1 MDNKST
7 TKRMIGAV
15 VLVLIAALLLAWL
28 LKGKNRPAEQKDL
41 IADQTQESTPILGFP
56 GVKEEQAQNGE
67 GSLAAAGSTANPA
80 EPQAGANA
88 NQEYAIGSTNAG
100 GAGAA
105 AAGTDPAQQQAQ
117 NVLGAQDPNAALPI
131 ADPNSTPQAG
141 SAAGG
146 TTAATDTG
154 VVAAAGSAVA
164 GAVESGKQAIQGMTS
179 QMQTDT
185 TGFQVRDP
193 KNGEVREVVEN
204 GQKQP
209 GIGNMGANATTSTGA
224 NNATK
229 AAASNEAD
237 AGATASK
244 TASASNAA
252 ASGSETT
259 TAKVASSNKPASS
272 SNASTKDKPTVSS
285 GELKPENP
293 RLVNE
298 RPVPAPSAQ
307 PRTVTVR
314 PTTATARPTTTTT
327 TTERRVTASPAE
339 NPAVTTA
346 DASASGY
353 VIQVLATSDK
363 TKADSI
369 KTSMTGEGY
378 PVFVTNAKVDG
389 KTVYRV
395 RVGTYPGKG
404 DAAAVQARMKA
415 RYTQNQYVQ
424 NSFVTKN

>member
-41 IADQTQESTPILGFP
+41 IAEQTQESTPILGFP
-56 GVKEEQAQNGE
+56 GVKDDPAQNGE
-67 GSLAAAGSTANPA
+67 GSLAGASSTDPAAQGAQQAAGTNP
-80 EPQAGANA
+80 
-88 NQEYAIGSTNAG
+88 NQEYAIGST
-100 GAGAA
+100 GAGTAGATAA
-105 AAGTDPAQQQAQ
+105 TDPAQQQAQ
-117 NVLGAQDPNAALPI
+117 GVLGAQDPNASMPI
-131 ADPNSTPQAG
+131 ADPNS
-141 SAAGG
+141 
-146 TTAATDTG
+146 
-154 VVAAAGSAVA
+154 AAAQGAAVTGA
-164 GAVESGKQAIQGMTS
+164 AAAVGGAVVGAVESGKQAIQGLANQVQS
-179 QMQTDT
+179 DT

-193 KNGEVREVVEN
+193 KKGEVREVVEN

-209 GIGNMGANATTSTGA
+209 GVGSMGANATVTDNDQAKASAGKSTAAAGGNETA
-224 NNATK
+224 K
-229 AAASNEAD
+229 VAAASN
-237 AGATASK
+237 G
-244 TASASNAA
+244 
-252 ASGSETT
+252 SG
-259 TAKVASSNKPASS
+259 SNKPTSNTG
-272 SNASTKDKPTVSS
+272 NASNKDRPAVSS

-298 RPVPAPSAQ
+298 RPVPAPAAAQ
-307 PRTVTVR
+307 PRN
-314 PTTATARPTTTTT
+314 TASARVT
-327 TTERRVTASPAE
+327 TTERPVTRPAPVDKPE
-339 NPAVTTA
+339 VTTA
-346 DASASGY
+346 NATASGY

-363 TKADSI
+363 GKADGI
-369 KTSMTGEGY
+369 KSSMSGEGY

-415 RYTQNQYVQ
+415 RYAQNQYVQ

>member
-41 IADQTQESTPILGFP
+41 IAEQTQESTPILGFP
-56 GVKEEQAQNGE
+56 GVKEDPAQNGDA
-67 GSLAAAGSTANPA
+67 SLAAANPTTDPA
-80 EPQAGANA
+80 AQQAGANP
-88 NQEYAIGSTNAG
+88 NQEYAIGSTAAG
-100 GAGAA
+100 GTTPAA
-105 AAGTDPAQQQAQ
+105 TDPAQQQAQ
-117 NVLGAQDPNAALPI
+117 NVLGGTQDPNAAVPI
-131 ADPNSTPQAG
+131 ADPNTSAQTG
-141 SAAGG
+141 SATASA
-146 TTAATDTG
+146 AATGAG

-179 QMQTDT
+179 QMQSDT

-193 KNGEVREVVEN
+193 KQGEVREVVEN

-209 GIGNMGANATTSTGA
+209 GVGNMGANATTSSP
-224 NNATK
+224 NNTK
-229 AAASNEAD
+229 AAATSD
-237 AGATASK
+237 AGSTATTSK
-244 TASASNAA
+244 TASTASPAGTGN
-252 ASGSETT
+252 ETT
-259 TAKVASSNKPASS
+259 KTVSANKSS
-272 SNASTKDKPTVSS
+272 STGGNASTKDSPVVSS

-307 PRTVTVR
+307 PRNTASTR
-314 PTTATARPTTTTT
+314 PATSTTSTTTTV
-327 TTERRVTASPAE
+327 ERRVPTKPTE
-339 NPAVTTA
+339 KPVVTTA

-363 TKADSI
+363 AKADSI
-369 KTSMTGEGY
+369 RTSMTSEGY

>member
-41 IADQTQESTPILGFP
+41 IAEQTQESTPILGFP
-56 GVKEEQAQNGE
+56 GVKDDQAQTGA
-67 GSLAAAGSTANPA
+67 GGLVATGASTDPAAQAAAGANP
-80 EPQAGANA
+80 

-100 GAGAA
+100 GA
-105 AAGTDPAQQQAQ
+105 AAGAVTDPAQQQAQ
-117 NVLGAQDPNAALPI
+117 SVLGAQDPNASMPI
-131 ADPNSTPQAG
+131 ADPNSANAQAG
-141 SAAGG
+141 AAAGTAASSGQAAGSGVIAAAGG
-146 TTAATDTG
+146 
-154 VVAAAGSAVA
+154 AVT

-179 QMQTDT
+179 QLQNDT

-193 KNGEVREVVEN
+193 KKGEVREVVED

-209 GIGNMGANATTSTGA
+209 GVGNMGANATVAGSETAGKAASGETVKTASTSGGSEPA
-224 NNATK
+224 K
-229 AAASNEAD
+229 AAAGTSS
-237 AGATASK
+237 TK
-244 TASASNAA
+244 VVASN
-252 ASGSETT
+252 
-259 TAKVASSNKPASS
+259 
-272 SNASTKDKPTVSS
+272 NASTKDRPAVSS

-298 RPVPAPSAQ
+298 RPVPAPVAQ
-307 PRTVTVR
+307 PRN
-314 PTTATARPTTTTT
+314 TATTTRPATVA
-327 TTERRVTASPAE
+327 RVTPPTPPVE
-339 NPAVTTA
+339 KPVPAVTA
-346 DASASGY
+346 VNSSASGY

-363 TKADSI
+363 AKADGI
-369 KTSMTGEGY
+369 KGTMSGEGY
-378 PVFVTNAKVDG
+378 PVFVTSAKVDG

-415 RYTQNQYVQ
+415 RYAQNQYVQ

>member
-41 IADQTQESTPILGFP
+41 IAEQTQESTPILGFP
-56 GVKEEQAQNGE
+56 GVKEDPAQNGDA
-67 GSLAAAGSTANPA
+67 SLAAANSASDPA
-80 EPQAGANA
+80 TQQAGANP
-88 NQEYAIGSTNAG
+88 NQEYAIGSTGAG
-100 GAGAA
+100 GTTPAA
-105 AAGTDPAQQQAQ
+105 TDPAQQQAQ
-117 NVLGAQDPNAALPI
+117 NVLGTQDPNAAVPI
-131 ADPNSTPQAG
+131 ADPNTSAQAG
-141 SAAGG
+141 SATGSA
-146 TTAATDTG
+146 AATGTG

-179 QMQTDT
+179 QMQPDT

-193 KNGEVREVVEN
+193 KQGEVREVVEN

-209 GIGNMGANATTSTGA
+209 GVGNMGANATTSSPD
-224 NNATK
+224 NTK
-229 AAASNEAD
+229 AAATSDAD
-237 AGATASK
+237 SAASTSK
-244 TASASNAA
+244 TATA
-252 ASGSETT
+252 ASPTGSGNE
-259 TAKVASSNKPASS
+259 TAKTVSANKSS
-272 SNASTKDKPTVSS
+272 STGGNASAKDSPVVNS

-307 PRTVTVR
+307 PRNTASTR
-314 PTTATARPTTTTT
+314 PATTTTST
-327 TTERRVTASPAE
+327 TTTVERRVPTKPTE
-339 NPAVTTA
+339 KPVVTTA

-363 TKADSI
+363 AKADSI
-369 KTSMTGEGY
+369 RTSMTSEGY

>member
-41 IADQTQESTPILGFP
+41 IAEQTQESTPILGFP
-56 GVKEEQAQNGE
+56 GVNEQQQNGE
-67 GSLAAAGSTANPA
+67 GSLAAGSSTDPTQATGANP
-80 EPQAGANA
+80 
-88 NQEYAIGSTNAG
+88 NQEYAIGSNNG
-100 GAGAA
+100 A
-105 AAGTDPAQQQAQ
+105 AAGTDPAAQQQAQ
-117 NVLGAQDPNAALPI
+117 TVLGAQDPNASMPI
-131 ADPNSTPQAG
+131 ADPNSTAAKGTTTTGAG
-141 SAAGG
+141 STVGQTVATGAA
-146 TTAATDTG
+146 AATG
-154 VVAAAGSAVA
+154 AVA
-164 GAVESGKQAIQGMTS
+164 GVVESGKQAVQGLAN

-193 KNGEVREVVEN
+193 NKGEVREVVEN
-204 GQKQP
+204 GQKQA
-209 GIGNMGANATTSTGA
+209 GVGSMGANASASAPAEKG
-224 NNATK
+224 K
-229 AAASNEAD
+229 AASTEA
-237 AGATASK
+237 AKPATAS
-244 TASASNAA
+244 TASAAA
-252 ASGSETT
+252 GSEP
-259 TAKVASSNKPASS
+259 AKVATTSATRSTEKTVATNS
-272 SNASTKDKPTVSS
+272 ASTKDRPAVAS

-298 RPVPAPSAQ
+298 RPVPAPTAQ
-307 PRTVTVR
+307 PRNSSNTATVR
-314 PTTATARPTTTTT
+314 PAATTRPA
-327 TTERRVTASPAE
+327 ASAKPE
-339 NPAVTTA
+339 DKPQITS
-346 DASASGY
+346 ASAAASGY

-369 KTSMTGEGY
+369 KSSMTGEGY

-415 RYTQNQYVQ
+415 RYAQNQYVQ

>member
-41 IADQTQESTPILGFP
+41 IAEQTQESTPILGFP
-56 GVKEEQAQNGE
+56 GVKEEQAQTGAA
-67 GSLAAAGSTANPA
+67 SLAATNSATDPA
-80 EPQAGANA
+80 TQQAGANP

-100 GAGAA
+100 GASA
-105 AAGTDPAQQQAQ
+105 AAGGATAAADPAQQQAQ
-117 NVLGAQDPNAALPI
+117 NVLGTQDPNAAVPI
-131 ADPNSTPQAG
+131 ADPNTTASSSTTNATG
-141 SAAGG
+141 
-146 TTAATDTG
+146 AATDPG
-154 VVAAAGSAVA
+154 VVAAAGTAVA

-179 QMQTDT
+179 QMQSDT

-193 KNGEVREVVEN
+193 KQGEVREVVEN

-209 GIGNMGANATTSTGA
+209 GIGNMGANATTAGA
-224 NNATK
+224 NNTK
-229 AAASNEAD
+229 AAATTEA
-237 AGATASK
+237 GSSTGKTAS
-244 TASASNAA
+244 TASAS
-252 ASGSETT
+252 GSTETP
-259 TAKVASSNKPASS
+259 KVASTNKPSS
-272 SNASTKDKPTVSS
+272 TASNASTKDRPAVSS

-307 PRTVTVR
+307 PRNTVSTTTTR
-314 PTTATARPTTTTT
+314 PATTTT
-327 TTERRVTASPAE
+327 TTERRVTANPAE
-339 NPAVTTA
+339 KPAVTTA

-378 PVFVTNAKVDG
+378 PVFVTSAKVDG

>member
-41 IADQTQESTPILGFP
+41 IAEQTQESTPILGFP
-56 GVKEEQAQNGE
+56 GVKEENAQNGE
-67 GSLAAAGSTANPA
+67 SLAAASTATTDPA
-80 EPQAGANA
+80 VQPAGA

-100 GAGAA
+100 
-105 AAGTDPAQQQAQ
+105 AGTPTSAGGTTATTDPAAQQQAQ
-117 NVLGAQDPNAALPI
+117 SVLGAQDPNASMPI
-131 ADPNSTPQAG
+131 ADPNSTNTPAG
-141 SAAGG
+141 AGAG
-146 TTAATDTG
+146 TTAANEQGTGAG
-154 VVAAAGSAVA
+154 VVAAATGAAA
-164 GAVESGKQAIQGMTS
+164 GAVEAGKQAVQGVTS
-179 QMQTDT
+179 QMQSDT

-193 KNGEVREVVEN
+193 KKGEVREVVEN

-209 GIGNMGANATTSTGA
+209 GVGSMGANATVAAG
-224 NNATK
+224 NNGK
-229 AAASNEAD
+229 AASGEA
-237 AGATASK
+237 AK
-244 TASASNAA
+244 TAGGNETAKVA
-252 ASGSETT
+252 ASGSS
-259 TAKVASSNKPASS
+259 AGANKLAAGSNNSVGNASNKDRPA
-272 SNASTKDKPTVSS
+272 VSS

-298 RPVPAPSAQ
+298 RPVPAPVAQ
-307 PRTVTVR
+307 PRNTNTASATRPATVERAT
-314 PTTATARPTTTTT
+314 TTAARPVEKPVPTI
-327 TTERRVTASPAE
+327 TAASS
-339 NPAVTTA
+339 
-346 DASASGY
+346 SASGY

-363 TKADSI
+363 AKADGI
-369 KTSMTGEGY
+369 KSTMSGEGY
-378 PVFVTNAKVDG
+378 PVFVASAKVDG

-415 RYTQNQYVQ
+415 RYAQNQYVQ

>member
-1 MDNKST
+1 M
-7 TKRMIGAV
+7 
-15 VLVLIAALLLAWL
+15 
-28 LKGKNRPAEQKDL
+28 
-41 IADQTQESTPILGFP
+41 
-56 GVKEEQAQNGE
+56 
-67 GSLAAAGSTANPA
+67 
-80 EPQAGANA
+80 
-88 NQEYAIGSTNAG
+88 
-100 GAGAA
+100 
-105 AAGTDPAQQQAQ
+105 
-117 NVLGAQDPNAALPI
+117 PI
-131 ADPNSTPQAG
+131 ADPNTSAQAG
-141 SAAGG
+141 SATGSA
-146 TTAATDTG
+146 AATGTG

-179 QMQTDT
+179 QMQPDT

-193 KNGEVREVVEN
+193 KQGEVREVVEN

-209 GIGNMGANATTSTGA
+209 GVGNMGANATTSSPD
-224 NNATK
+224 NTK
-229 AAASNEAD
+229 AAATSDAD
-237 AGATASK
+237 SAASTSK
-244 TASASNAA
+244 TATA
-252 ASGSETT
+252 ASSTGSGNE
-259 TAKVASSNKPASS
+259 AKTVSANKSS
-272 SNASTKDKPTVSS
+272 STGGNASAKDSPVVNS

-307 PRTVTVR
+307 PRNTASTR
-314 PTTATARPTTTTT
+314 PATTTTST
-327 TTERRVTASPAE
+327 TTTVERRVPTKPTE
-339 NPAVTTA
+339 KPVVTTA

-363 TKADSI
+363 AKADSI
-369 KTSMTGEGY
+369 RTSMTSEGY

>member
-41 IADQTQESTPILGFP
+41 IAEQTQESTPILGFP
-56 GVKEEQAQNGE
+56 GVKEDQAQTGE
-67 GSLAAAGSTANPA
+67 ANLAAANSATDPA
-80 EPQAGANA
+80 TQQAGANP

-105 AAGTDPAQQQAQ
+105 AGGATAAADPAQQQAQ
-117 NVLGAQDPNAALPI
+117 NVLGTQDPNATVPI
-131 ADPNSTPQAG
+131 ADPN
-141 SAAGG
+141 
-146 TTAATDTG
+146 TAAPSSSTTSATGGATEPG
-154 VVAAAGSAVA
+154 VVAAAGTAVA

-179 QMQTDT
+179 QMQSDT

-193 KNGEVREVVEN
+193 KQGEVREVVEN

-209 GIGNMGANATTSTGA
+209 GIGSMGANATTTGA
-224 NNATK
+224 NTK
-229 AAASNEAD
+229 AAATTEA
-237 AGATASK
+237 GSTAAK
-244 TASASNAA
+244 TASTAST
-252 ASGSETT
+252 ASSNE
-259 TAKVASSNKPASS
+259 TAKVASTNKSS
-272 SNASTKDKPTVSS
+272 STASNASTKDRPAVSS

-307 PRTVTVR
+307 PRNTASTR
-314 PTTATARPTTTTT
+314 PATTTTTTTT
-327 TTERRVTASPAE
+327 TTERRVTANPAE
-339 NPAVTTA
+339 KPAVTTA

-363 TKADSI
+363 AKADSI
-369 KTSMTGEGY
+369 KTAMTGEGY
-378 PVFVTNAKVDG
+378 PVFVTSAKVDG

>member
-41 IADQTQESTPILGFP
+41 ITEQTQESTPILGFP
-56 GVKEEQAQNGE
+56 GVKEDPAQNGE
-67 GSLAAAGSTANPA
+67 GSLAANGLSSDPA
-80 EPQAGANA
+80 AQQAAGANP

-100 GAGAA
+100 TAGAA
-105 AAGTDPAQQQAQ
+105 AGGTVAGATAATDPAASG
-117 NVLGAQDPNAALPI
+117 VLGAQDPNASMPI
-131 ADPNSTPQAG
+131 ADPNSTSAQGAG
-141 SAAGG
+141 ATANTAGANGGVAA
-146 TTAATDTG
+146 AATG
-154 VVAAAGSAVA
+154 AVAAAGGAVA
-164 GAVESGKQAIQGMTS
+164 GAVESGKQAVQGLANQVQS
-179 QMQTDT
+179 DT

-193 KNGEVREVVEN
+193 KKGEVREVVEN

-209 GIGNMGANATTSTGA
+209 GVGSMGANATVTGEGQAKSAGNAA
-224 NNATK
+224 NGNDTPK
-229 AAASNEAD
+229 VAAAS
-237 AGATASK
+237 T
-244 TASASNAA
+244 
-252 ASGSETT
+252 
-259 TAKVASSNKPASS
+259 KPASGGN
-272 SNASTKDKPTVSS
+272 NASTKDRPAVSA

-298 RPVPAPSAQ
+298 RPVPAPAAQ
-307 PRTVTVR
+307 PRT
-314 PTTATARPTTTTT
+314 PARVTT
-327 TTERRVTASPAE
+327 TTERPVSRPPASTNKPE
-339 NPAVTTA
+339 V
-346 DASASGY
+346 ASASATASGY

-363 TKADSI
+363 AKADSI
-369 KTSMTGEGY
+369 KSTMGGEGY

-415 RYTQNQYVQ
+415 RYAQNQYVQ